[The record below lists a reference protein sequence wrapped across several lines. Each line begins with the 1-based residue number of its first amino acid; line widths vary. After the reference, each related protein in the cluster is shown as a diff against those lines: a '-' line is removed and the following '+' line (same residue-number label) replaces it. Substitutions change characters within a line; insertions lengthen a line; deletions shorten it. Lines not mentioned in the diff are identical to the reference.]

1 VGEGAALRLS
11 SMKRTHTHKPL
22 LSAKSLTNS
31 RKLRREMT
39 DAERAIWKLLR
50 GRRFADLKFRRQFP
64 IGPYIADFCCVERKL
79 VVELD
84 GGQHVDDQVYDDERE
99 EFIGTQ
105 GYRVVRFW
113 NDVVLK
119 ETDSVIEQILSVLE
133 E

>member
-1 VGEGAALRLS
+1 
-11 SMKRTHTHKPL
+11 
-22 LSAKSLTNS
+22 
-31 RKLRREMT
+31 MT
-39 DAERAIWKLLR
+39 DAEQVIWKLLR

-84 GGQHVDDQVYDDERE
+84 GGQHVDDRVYDDERE
-99 EFIGTQ
+99 EFIETQ

-119 ETDSVIEQILSVLE
+119 EMDSVIEQILSVLE

>member
-1 VGEGAALRLS
+1 
-11 SMKRTHTHKPL
+11 MKHTRTHKPL

-39 DAERAIWKLLR
+39 DAEQAIWKHLR

-84 GGQHVDDQVYDDERE
+84 GGQHVNDQVYDDERE
-99 EFIGTQ
+99 EFIETQ

-113 NDVVLK
+113 NDVVLR
-119 ETDSVIEQILSVLE
+119 ETDSVIAQILAMLE